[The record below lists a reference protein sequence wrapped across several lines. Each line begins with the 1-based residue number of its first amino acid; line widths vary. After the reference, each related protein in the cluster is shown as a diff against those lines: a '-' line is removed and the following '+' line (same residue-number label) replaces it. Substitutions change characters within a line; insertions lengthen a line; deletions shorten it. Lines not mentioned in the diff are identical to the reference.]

1 MPVDLVAPA
10 IFLVISFVFSMLGM
24 GGSQL
29 YVPILYWLGL
39 NFKHEAIPLGL
50 LLNVATSSSAA
61 VTYYRHGLIRI
72 RLAVPF
78 AIAMVACA
86 PLGAFVNFRAS
97 TRLVI
102 LVFALFTLAGSILA
116 ATGWKPTRRVESK
129 RAEIVLG
136 ITAGSL
142 LGLVVGFAG
151 RGGGS
156 MVVPVLLLSGL
167 EAKAAAA
174 TSSSIVTCAAASG
187 LLGHLPQAHFDPL
200 LTAGSLLAVLVG
212 SQAGSRLM
220 AGRMRPR
227 EVRYAFAGVLFLV
240 AVLLL
245 RDALCA
251 PALGPRGG

>member
-1 MPVDLVAPA
+1 MPLDLIAPA

-29 YVPILYWLGL
+29 YIPILYWLGM

-50 LLNVATSSSAA
+50 LLNVVTSASAA

-72 RLAVPF
+72 RLAIPF
-78 AIAMVACA
+78 AITMVICA
-86 PLGAFVNFRAS
+86 PIGAFINFQVS
-97 TRLVI
+97 TKLVI

-116 ATGWKPTRRVESK
+116 ATNWKPKKKVESK
-129 RAEIVLG
+129 KAEIILG
-136 ITAGSL
+136 ITAGSI

-151 RGGGS
+151 RGGGA
-156 MVVPVLLLSGL
+156 MVVPVLLMSGL

-174 TSSSIVTCAAASG
+174 TSSFIITCAAISG
-187 LLGHLPQAHFDPL
+187 LLGHLPEAHFYPL
-200 LTAGSLLAVLVG
+200 LTILTVAAVLIG

-220 AGRMRPR
+220 AGKMKPKG
-227 EVRYAFAGVLFLV
+227 VRYVFAGVLFLV

-245 RDALCA
+245 KDVFK
-251 PALGPRGG
+251 